1 MKAIIIISLAVIALL
16 LLLRRVSGYDQCW
29 RSTCPTEQV
38 QDVNGNLV
46 DVPNMDC
53 LRASSVAEYC
63 TEHMS
68 GTISDISKRDD
79 PATCSDDPGWQN
91 ADARN
96 AEFQKLRDEAAV
108 QEAAFWAQREEEA
121 AYQSANADS
130 WGGSLAGIS

>member
-38 QDVNGNLV
+38 QDINGNLV
-46 DVPNMDC
+46 DVPNMAC
-53 LRASSVAEYC
+53 LGASSAAEYC
-63 TEHMS
+63 TQHDVN
-68 GTISDISKRDD
+68 TRNPIIKRDD
-79 PATCSDDPGWQN
+79 PATCSDDPVWQN

-96 AEFQKLRDEAAV
+96 IELQILRDEDAAR
-108 QEAAFWAQREEEA
+108 EAAFWAERESEA